1 MNKPSILL
9 TGATG
14 FLGSKILNALSK
26 EKYSIILLKR
36 STSSL
41 WRINHLTN
49 NIKSYDIDKKPLERV
64 FKDQKIDYVI
74 HTACEYGRNNELI
87 LKVLE
92 SNLMLGLKILDNCM
106 RFNTK
111 TFINTDTFLQK
122 NLNDYSLSK
131 KQFAEWLKH
140 KSNLIQIIN
149 LKIELMYG
157 PKDDSNKL
165 IPSVLS
171 KLDLNSPEIK
181 LTNGEQKRDFIY
193 VDDVVSACITA
204 LENAPSLPKF
214 NEFEVG
220 TGKSIKLK
228 LFLDQLKKIYEL
240 KFGKTNTD
248 FLYGA
253 IANRDEELMDIQI
266 NNKPLIE
273 LGWLPKVDTELG
285 LKKIL
290 KGKVLE

>member
-1 MNKPSILL
+1 MNKTSVLL

-14 FLGSKILNALSK
+14 FLGSKILNSLSK

-41 WRINHLTN
+41 KRIKHFTN
-49 NIKSYDIDKKPLERV
+49 NIKSYDIDKVPLEYI

-74 HTACEYGRNNELI
+74 HTACEYGRNGESMQKI
-87 LKVLE
+87 YE
-92 SNLMLGLKILDNCM
+92 SNLVLGLNILNQCLKYS
-106 RFNTK
+106 TK

-171 KLDLNSPEIK
+171 KLDLNTPEIK

-204 LENAPSLPKF
+204 LKNAPSLPKF

-228 LFLDQLKKIYEL
+228 LFLDQLKKMYEL
-240 KFGKTNTD
+240 NFGETNTD

-253 IANRDEELMDIQI
+253 IAHRDEELMDIQI

-273 LGWLPKVDTELG
+273 LGWSPKVDINFG
-285 LKKIL
+285 IKKIL
-290 KGKVLE
+290 KG